1 MAKYDTIFKRVVQTR
16 PEAFAGCRGGAQRNN
31 AGIFMNGAI
40 MKHLLLVLGLGLV
53 TMFAVTTTAKAN
65 ECLVADL
72 NGDGAVDFSDF
83 ILFADAFG
91 KSNQGECEEPPPP
104 QPAANACLHLKELIL
119 QIYVYHLGY
128 DSFAGNTETLRA
140 EAFGVEPVWAWSD
153 TLEVKIGKQAYR
165 NIRSHVADELPR
177 WNGRSPRRPPTPFP
191 MYKRT
196 FTIADSLLQ
205 CNAGPFR
212 CLWIDEFVEYY
223 SNHGERLSFR
233 RADVLWTWFYAFFWF
248 DGSQVVDQ
256 ARDALRP
263 LTDNENERPSF
274 EKLKSVVKPIL
285 GCQ

>member
-1 MAKYDTIFKRVVQTR
+1 
-16 PEAFAGCRGGAQRNN
+16 
-31 AGIFMNGAI
+31 
-40 MKHLLLVLGLGLV
+40 MKHLLLGLVLVLV

-104 QPAANACLHLKELIL
+104 QPAANACQHLKELIL
-119 QIYVYHLGY
+119 QIYVFGLGH

-140 EAFGVEPVWAWSD
+140 EAFGVEADWTWRD
-153 TLEVKIGKQAYR
+153 TLEVKIGKQAYQ
-165 NIRSHVADELPR
+165 NILSHVIDELPK
-177 WNGRSPRRPPTPFP
+177 RPSAFVRHPPIPWP

-212 CLWIDEFVEYY
+212 CLWIDEFVAYY
-223 SNHGERLSFR
+223 SDDFERLTLHGERPTR
-233 RADVLWTWFYAFFWF
+233 RRVHVLWTWFHAFFWF
-248 DGSQVVDQ
+248 DGSKVFDQ